1 MRKNCKPIKA
11 TFAPKYLRYSY
22 LVKVIEGQYQY
33 YSRLHIS
40 DQEKFPKLLHFH
52 LQKGLEIQLI

>member
-22 LVKVIEGQYQY
+22 RVKVIEGQYQY
-33 YSRLHIS
+33 YSRLDIS
-40 DQEKFPKLLHFH
+40 VQEKFLKLLYFP
-52 LQKGLEIQLI
+52 LQKVLELT